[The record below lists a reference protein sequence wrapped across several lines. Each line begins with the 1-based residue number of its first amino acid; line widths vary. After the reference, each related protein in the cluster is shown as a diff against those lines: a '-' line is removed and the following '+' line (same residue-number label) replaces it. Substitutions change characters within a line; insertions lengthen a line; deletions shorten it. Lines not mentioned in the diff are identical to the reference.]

1 MEITFNDYQDDN
13 NYFVPDLKPKTQIEM
28 PSPFILGRSLN
39 EKENDDLNGEL
50 SQNETK
56 KICMLSYNKVPIFK
70 KIINKRKV

>member
-1 MEITFNDYQDDN
+1 MEINLNDYQDN
-13 NYFVPDLKPKTQIEM
+13 NYFVPDIKPKTQIEM

-39 EKENDDLNGEL
+39 EASNEEMNGEL

-56 KICMLSYNKVPIFK
+56 KICILNYNKVPNYK